1 MLSNLIKYY
10 REPLYRNSIAIMLNY
25 AFAALF
31 GLLFWIVAAR
41 IMPSSDIGLATAAI
55 SAVALIQ
62 VLSRLGMDA
71 GLVRYLPESNNKNG
85 LYSIVAIVTL
95 ATTLFLTAV
104 FVSGLHFFSPALVFM
119 REGFYL
125 PLLLIYVTILSLYS
139 TQNMALIV
147 IRRADL
153 SFVQNLLLGMRIPI
167 LFFVV
172 SLSVLGVF
180 CALSSAFIVTYIF
193 GTCVLYKCSISLTQ
207 NIDFTELKNIF
218 KYSIGNYSANIL
230 MMMPLSIVPIMVV
243 NTLGAEE
250 SAYYYIAYTIAS
262 LLYMIPSAVSMS
274 LFVEAS
280 HNLPLKENVIK
291 SIKFTMLLLIPALIF
306 ILLFGDKLLL
316 LFNKEYSEQS
326 FDILKFLAI
335 SSIFSAVTSIYL
347 SIKKIQKDI
356 RMINYVSF
364 ALSAL
369 IIGFGYVSMLKY
381 GLVGLGYTWLGANA
395 LVCIF
400 VIGMVLGR
408 EKWMQT

>member
-1 MLSNLIKYY
+1 MLSNLEKYY
-10 REPLYRNSIAIMLNY
+10 REPLYRNSIAIMLNS

-41 IMPSSDIGLATAAI
+41 IMSSNDIGLATAAI
-55 SAVALIQ
+55 SAAALIQ

-95 ATTLFLTAV
+95 AVALFLTAV
-104 FVSGLHFFSPALVFM
+104 FISGLHFFSPALVFM
-119 REGFYL
+119 REGFFL
-125 PLLLIYVTILSLYS
+125 PLLVVYVTISSLYS

-153 SFVQNLLLGMRIPI
+153 SFVQNLLLGIRIPI

-180 CALSSAFIVTYIF
+180 YALSSAFIITYIF
-193 GTCVLYKCSISLTQ
+193 GALVLYRCGISFTQ
-207 NIDFTELKNIF
+207 NLDIIELKNIL
-218 KYSIGNYSANIL
+218 KYSVGNYSANIL

-250 SAYYYIAYTIAS
+250 SAYYYIAYTIAG
-262 LLYMIPSAVSMS
+262 LLHMIPSAVSMS

-280 HNLPLKENVIK
+280 HNLSLKENVIK

-326 FDILKFLAI
+326 FDILKLLAT

-364 ALSAL
+364 TLSAL

-395 LVCIF
+395 LVCLF
-400 VIGMVLGR
+400 VIGMVLGK
-408 EKWMQT
+408 EKWF